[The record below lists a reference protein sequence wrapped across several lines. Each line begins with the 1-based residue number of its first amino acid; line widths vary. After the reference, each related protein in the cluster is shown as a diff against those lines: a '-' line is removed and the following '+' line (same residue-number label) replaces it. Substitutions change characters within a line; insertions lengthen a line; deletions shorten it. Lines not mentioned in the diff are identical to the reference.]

1 MVLLWYD
8 KNMAN
13 CEKPHSESRNANA
26 EWAFL
31 KEMAR
36 GGEWSLSGMEAL
48 DADERKKCRRR
59 GKMLLDIVRQMPD
72 KLDDENKNAKLDK
85 IYQSAER
92 AGLKDVFDKTLESKR
107 NDLASVRVG
116 EVTFNDN
123 AELSEE
129 ELQKVEAL
137 REKVIDLTELEPGS
151 LAEEFSSG
159 TYLYHGSTVPSIEK
173 IFQTGELKNG
183 VALLEDDPEISAFDI
198 NSGFEGVSWSLNGID
213 ALPGT
218 RGHMAGFLA
227 APENLL
233 GDDTCMVVPSRPAPY
248 EVLQITKGVD
258 PKEFYALKNQLETWG
273 DGGLSLGERNNVDD
287 NLMHMLMYK
296 EGDMINGYSR
306 VYDYDG
312 DLSASEL
319 QKYYKINENG
329 DVTWDDDLYQKSEVP
344 PALPWLQSLID
355 RGIFA
360 KNDLGKL
367 DNVQKVIDYAK
378 SNEDFIRS
386 LIATER
392 EAKKPI
398 FERYEEMQ
406 EGAKAIRL
414 PMGQMYFVTSHHDL
428 EDWLKV
434 MARTGAEPKGILLYN
449 DDQVVLENFASQY
462 EGNHKELSYEIGR
475 AIDVDKDFW
484 KDQMDLDP
492 ENTPRSGDKG
502 QVLLESAVKREK
514 VIQLNGAHGLEVISA
529 E

>member
-1 MVLLWYD
+1 
-8 KNMAN
+8 MAN
-13 CEKPHSESRNANA
+13 FEKPHSESRNSNA

-59 GKMLLDIVRQMPD
+59 GKMLLDIVRRMPD
-72 KLDDENKNAKLDK
+72 KLDNENKNTKLDK

-92 AGLKDVFDKTLESKR
+92 SGLKDVFDKSLESKR
-107 NDLASVRVG
+107 TELASLRVG
-116 EVTFNDN
+116 ETTFADN
-123 AELSEE
+123 NEISEQ
-129 ELQKVEAL
+129 ELQKVEEL
-137 REKVIDLTELEPGS
+137 REKVIDLTELAPGS
-151 LAEEFSSG
+151 LAEEFPSG
-159 TYLYHGSTVPSIEK
+159 TYLFHGSTVPSIEK

-198 NSGFEGVSWSLNGID
+198 NSGFEGVSWSMNGVD

-233 GDDTCMVVPSRPAPY
+233 RDDTYMVVPSRPAPY
-248 EVLQITKGVD
+248 EVLQISKGVD
-258 PKEFYALKNQLETWG
+258 PKEFYSLKNQLETWG
-273 DGGLSLGERNNVDD
+273 DGNISLGERNNVDD
-287 NLMHMLMYK
+287 NLIHMLMYR

-312 DLSASEL
+312 DLSAAEL

-329 DVTWDDDLYQKSEVP
+329 SVIWDDDLYQKSEVP

-355 RGIFA
+355 RKIFA
-360 KNDLGKL
+360 KNDLEEL
-367 DNVQKVIDYAK
+367 DSVQKAVDYAK

-392 EAKKPI
+392 EVKKPI
-398 FERYEEMQ
+398 FERYEKMQ

-414 PMGQMYFVTSHHDL
+414 PMDQMYFVASHHDL
-428 EDWLKV
+428 EDWLRV
-434 MARTGAEPKGILLYN
+434 MARTGVQPKGILLY
-449 DDQVVLENFASQY
+449 DDNQVILENFASQH
-462 EGNHKELSYEIGR
+462 EGNHKELSHEIGQ
-475 AIDVDKDFW
+475 AVAVDQDFW

-492 ENTPRSGDKG
+492 ENTPRSGDKE
-502 QVLLESAVKREK
+502 QVLLESAVKRDK
-514 VIQLNGAHGLEVISA
+514 IVQLDKDHRLEVVSA